1 MRIDAD
7 SNGSVEW
14 HEFMNYML
22 LENQTLNAMKK
33 EHFNYEKSNN
43 DPDPPPS
50 KTNLCHAR
58 NITSIV
64 VLYPEDMA
72 DSSRQEFLNKKSPEY
87 IKQIKYVTASSDG
100 MVKIWKEGGRFLEQ
114 ELKVS
119 SYYVMATC
127 FMSYSKRLVAAT
139 ADRMISFY
147 KIQNGQRFDP

>member
-33 EHFNYEKSNN
+33 EHFTYEKSSNE
-43 DPDPPPS
+43 PDPPPG
-50 KTNLCHAR
+50 KTHLCHSK

-64 VLYPEDMA
+64 VLYPEDLA
-72 DSSRQEFLNKKSPEY
+72 DSQRKEKEPNRKSPEY
-87 IKQIKYVTASSDG
+87 IKQIKYVTASIDG
-100 MVKIWKEGGRFLEQ
+100 MLKIWKESGKVLEQ
-114 ELKVS
+114 EIRVTE
-119 SYYVMATC
+119 YYVMALT

-147 KIQNGQRFDP
+147 KIQNG